1 MVLIIIG
8 KYDLKLP
15 LKSANVLCML
25 ENPQFFT
32 LILVPSTLVFF
43 KSFERK
49 EMNLISPE
57 TFSWL

>member
-32 LILVPSTLVFF
+32 LILVPSTLIFENV
-43 KSFERK
+43 ERK